1 MVMEPP
7 PAKKVGSRERR
18 YDGERA
24 LGGGGGVIVKVKVSE
39 SESESE

>member
-24 LGGGGGVIVKVKVSE
+24 LGGGGRCHRE
-39 SESESE
+39 SESE

>member
-24 LGGGGGVIVKVKVSE
+24 LGGGRCHRE
-39 SESESE
+39 SESE